1 MIAENGIEKSHC
13 SGRKT
18 SELRWEAGD
27 LEKGQLAD
35 KGTQR
40 VKMRRTLTMAETKL
54 LIKTKERHWHLKG
67 TNLST

>member
-1 MIAENGIEKSHC
+1 MLWEKAIRIEMRSR
-13 SGRKT
+13 GLRKGT
-18 SELRWEAGD
+18 
-27 LEKGQLAD
+27 LAD

>member
-1 MIAENGIEKSHC
+1 MLWEKDIRIEMRSR
-13 SGRKT
+13 GLRKGT
-18 SELRWEAGD
+18 
-27 LEKGQLAD
+27 LAD

-40 VKMRRTLTMAETKL
+40 VKMRRTLTITLTETKL